1 MGRETHFPLNS
12 GGPDPKQCTL
22 KISGPYSGAFDI
34 SEPDVYLRYNK
45 IGVYKE
51 GPYLRKWGAKH
62 IFLYTLGEPDP
73 KQCTLKISGPY
84 SGPSIFPSRMF
95 FPDMIK

>member
-1 MGRETHFPLNS
+1 MEGPYLRKWGAKRIFLYTV

-45 IGVYKE
+45 IGVYME

-62 IFLYTLGEPDP
+62 IFLYRVGDLT
-73 KQCTLKISGPY
+73 
-84 SGPSIFPSRMF
+84 PSTVP
-95 FPDMIK
+95 